1 MPMIFINLPVRDLAT
16 ARDFYGALGYRLH
29 DHFSDDGTAAVV
41 VADDIAV
48 MLHTRERFADL
59 VAGEVGDPSR
69 GTTAVHSLTVESLA
83 EVDDLVQRALDAGG
97 GPWLPSRNEDGRY
110 RGSFTD
116 PDGNVWEAVCL
127 GQQHVIN

>member
-1 MPMIFINLPVRDLAT
+1 MPMLFVNLPVRDLT
-16 ARDFYGALGYRLH
+16 VARDFYGALGYRFH
-29 DHFSDDGTAAVV
+29 DHFSDEGTAAVV

-48 MLHTRERFADL
+48 MLHTRDRFADL
-59 VAGEVGDPSR
+59 VAGKVGDPSR
-69 GTTAVHSLTVESLA
+69 ETTAVHSLSVESRA

-97 GPWLPSRNEDGRY
+97 KPWLPSREGNGGY

-116 PDGNVWEAVCL
+116 PDGNVWEAIWL